1 MRKHIFSKLNKRL
14 LSVFI
19 AVLTLFS
26 STYTMAFAAGGNQ
39 AVAGKV
45 YEFDKDSHYEFSSSK
60 PAASTDKAD
69 TYGVFSVAGN
79 ISEVFTQNGVPGF
92 RMSEGKLSILYSYT
106 DKKLNAG
113 DDEWHLV
120 DDKSKKVDVLTLGSD
135 IKKGTIIVQT
145 SRDCLNWINVGNAS
159 NVFEENPVN
168 TDPIYTA
175 QDIQIINGCYYRV
188 IVAYELSKRSKE
200 SNFLFVDTSKYEF
213 KKVAEVYE
221 FYACTDTTDL
231 ASTNQAQTYNLGSAV
246 RVAQF
251 EGYHGEKPIEKDDPH
266 YGLTIGQ
273 FYVSG
278 YTDTA
283 SPAPGDVGD
292 IVFLKNAGDKVTL
305 WFRLKQNIDA
315 IGGNIKKTITAD
327 KNGHDQYFQTTPTN
341 FGRGT
346 LIIRYTDYQHNPS
359 EPQIY
364 TNYLEA
370 NTSLNADTKVS
381 LFEEGDYEV
390 ALDYEITEDKLI
402 DTVAHYRI
410 FFKFSI
416 RNGNCMA
423 FPFDLNTG
431 DELTNS
437 SMTDN
442 GFRLDLAKSRYLKVI
457 VKREMLADSADG
469 LVEDTRS
476 NGPAK
481 DGEEYNRDGIYTI
494 TVTNQYTNQ
503 QTIKK
508 IYVGTNKILRAY
520 MATGLPITEINDLLS
535 QGAAINDDGTIT
547 MPPSPEES
555 PQDNE
560 QVEPDAAATE
570 VPDDQVVQPLTQ
582 ASDEERTET
591 IKPSAIGASK
601 TYIFI
606 GVCAAVLVVII
617 SAASH
622 MKRRKQIKPSV
633 NTHEKGG
640 DEQ

>member
-1 MRKHIFSKLNKRL
+1 MNRVKFGDVVQEIKINVDRTTDDHEYFIAGEHMDSSNIHITRRGRFSESDVGPAFIRLFRPGHVLYGSRRTYLRKVAVADFEGITSNTTFVLETKDSNRL
-14 LSVFI
+14 LQELLPYI
-19 AVLTLFS
+19 MLTDRFSEYAINNSKGSTNPYILFKDL
-26 STYTMAFAAGGNQ
+26 AA
-39 AVAGKV
+39 
-45 YEFDKDSHYEFSSSK
+45 YEFDLPTIE
-60 PAASTDKAD
+60 
-69 TYGVFSVAGN
+69 
-79 ISEVFTQNGVPGF
+79 EQ
-92 RMSEGKLSILYSYT
+92 RQ
-106 DKKLNAG
+106 
-113 DDEWHLV
+113 LV
-120 DDKSKKVDVLTLGSD
+120 VL
-135 IKKGTIIVQT
+135 
-145 SRDCLNWINVGNAS
+145 
-159 NVFEENPVN
+159 
-168 TDPIYTA
+168 
-175 QDIQIINGCYYRV
+175 
-188 IVAYELSKRSKE
+188 
-200 SNFLFVDTSKYEF
+200 
-213 KKVAEVYE
+213 
-221 FYACTDTTDL
+221 
-231 ASTNQAQTYNLGSAV
+231 
-246 RVAQF
+246 
-251 EGYHGEKPIEKDDPH
+251 
-266 YGLTIGQ
+266 
-273 FYVSG
+273 
-278 YTDTA
+278 
-283 SPAPGDVGD
+283 
-292 IVFLKNAGDKVTL
+292 
-305 WFRLKQNIDA
+305 
-315 IGGNIKKTITAD
+315 
-327 KNGHDQYFQTTPTN
+327 YFQTTPTN
-341 FGRGT
+341 FGRGA

-402 DTVAHYRI
+402 GTVAHYRI

-520 MATGLPITEINDLLS
+520 MATGLPITEISDLLS
-535 QGAAINDDGTIT
+535 QGATINDDGTIT
-547 MPPSPEES
+547 MPTSPEES

>member
-1 MRKHIFSKLNKRL
+1 MRKQIISKLRKRII
-14 LSVFI
+14 STVI
-19 AVLTLFS
+19 ALLTLFS
-26 STYTMAFAAGGNQ
+26 SVYTVAYASGGNQ
-39 AVAGKV
+39 AVVGKV
-45 YEFDKDSHYEFSSSK
+45 YEFDKDSHYEFSTTT
-60 PAASTDKAD
+60 AATTSDKAD
-69 TYGVFSVAGN
+69 TYGVFSLSGIV
-79 ISEVFTQNGVPGF
+79 SEVFTQNGVPGF

-106 DKKLNAG
+106 DKKLVAG
-113 DDEWHLV
+113 EDEWHLV
-120 DDKSKKVDVLTLGSD
+120 DDKSKKVDTTTLGSD
-135 IKKGTIIVQT
+135 IKKGAIIVQI
-145 SRDCLNWINVGNAS
+145 SRDRLNWIDVGNAV
-159 NVFEENPVN
+159 NVFADNPVN

-175 QDIQIINGCYYRV
+175 QDIQLINGCYYRV
-188 IVAYELSKRSKE
+188 IVVYELSRRSKE
-200 SNFLFVDTSKYEF
+200 SSFLFVDTSKYEY

-221 FYACTDTTDL
+221 FYACSETTEQNGGDQ
-231 ASTNQAQTYNLGSAV
+231 SQTYNLGSAV
-246 RVAQF
+246 RVEQF
-251 EGYHGEKPIEKDDPH
+251 DGYHGMKPMEKDDPH

-283 SPAPGDVGD
+283 SPAPGDIGD
-292 IVFLKNAGDKVTL
+292 IVFLKNVGDKVTL
-305 WFRLKQNIDA
+305 WFSLKENIDA
-315 IGGNIKKTITAD
+315 IGGNSNKSITAD

-346 LIIRYTDYQHNPS
+346 LIIRYTDYQHNPGD
-359 EPQIY
+359 PQIY

-416 RNGNCMA
+416 RNGNCMVY
-423 FPFDLNTG
+423 PFDLKTG

-457 VKREMLADSADG
+457 VKREMLAESADG

-494 TVTNQYTNQ
+494 TVTNQYTHQ

-520 MATGLPITEINDLLS
+520 MTTGLPITEINDLLS
-535 QGAAINDDGTIT
+535 QGATINDDGTIT
-547 MPPSPEES
+547 MPPPPEDPS
-555 PQDNE
+555 QDNSPTE
-560 QVEPDAAATE
+560 TAPIVTEEPDNQIVQPVVPTSEEETAEETKSSPIGSTKLYICIGLGAAILVIIINTASRSKRKKRIKNFDVTHE
-570 VPDDQVVQPLTQ
+570 EGGDDQ
-582 ASDEERTET
+582 
-591 IKPSAIGASK
+591 
-601 TYIFI
+601 
-606 GVCAAVLVVII
+606 
-617 SAASH
+617 
-622 MKRRKQIKPSV
+622 
-633 NTHEKGG
+633 
-640 DEQ
+640 